1 MLSIGHD
8 ALTKYLA
15 RPALLKLVP
24 NSATLLEDRSR
35 EWLELEFYLTIV
47 NQNFLSKFN

>member
-1 MLSIGHD
+1 MHD
-8 ALTKYLA
+8 ALIKYLA

-35 EWLELEFYLTIV
+35 DWLELFYLTIV
-47 NQNFLSKFN
+47 KQNFYQK